1 MKANFGSIIIT
12 LDPWSLILISSF
24 FVTLELHFQV
34 TENENNSCKR
44 EKKKPKQ
51 FKQNVPDLL
60 RNKIVFSN
68 DHTVLL

>member
-1 MKANFGSIIIT
+1 MRIIH
-12 LDPWSLILISSF
+12 
-24 FVTLELHFQV
+24 V
-34 TENENNSCKR
+34 R